1 MIYTSYNLD
10 FTGSAGTAV
19 VTMNKAA
26 LWTDSRYFIQGE
38 QQLDPKYWIL
48 MKSGLAGVPR
58 ISKWLAAELQKDDT
72 VCQSAKFTSIG
83 NQ

>member
-1 MIYTSYNLD
+1 MIQTSYNLD

-38 QQLDPKYWIL
+38 QQLDPKYCL
-48 MKSGLAGVPR
+48 S
-58 ISKWLAAELQKDDT
+58 
-72 VCQSAKFTSIG
+72 
-83 NQ
+83 